1 MTAELCPHC
10 GASWVC
16 EHTPDAA
23 SESSGLHY
31 VPPDGPTA
39 QTLGVMAARLAGERL
54 GMSVLSGAVPVTPDL
69 DQRVAAMQ
77 ELVARLDILSA
88 LRGPHAT

>member
-1 MTAELCPHC
+1 MTADLCPHC

-23 SESSGLHY
+23 PESSGLHY

-54 GMSVLSGAVPVTPDL
+54 GMGVLSGAVPLSPDL

-77 ELVARLDILSA
+77 ELAARLDLLTA
-88 LRGPHAT
+88 RRPPGT